1 MDNATLLAHFAAY
14 LKGKRLAATTIRNR
28 LSILSGLGRRT
39 ELLTTT
45 TFELRGFVGQDGIK
59 AGSARTYRG
68 TVLAFYTFLVDEGLR
83 DDNPALRLES
93 IRAPKGTP
101 RPFTPEQ
108 IDRMLTS
115 GAYRKTRAMILLG
128 CYQGFRVSQIAR
140 VRGDDVD
147 VLSGTI
153 RTIAKGSKSGVLP
166 LHPVIR
172 ELAGS
177 MPQSW
182 WFPARDGSDR
192 PMSSASV
199 TDLITKAKLR
209 AGITDPKLTPHSLRH
224 SFGTDLVDAGVDIRI
239 IQELMMHESLATTQ
253 IYTGISARLK
263 REGIESLP
271 VRTIPVRS
279 GRWGDKIAA

>member
-14 LKGKRLAATTIRNR
+14 LKGKRLAATTIHNR

-83 DDNPALRLES
+83 ADNPALRLDA

-101 RPFTPEQ
+101 RPFTWEQ
-108 IDRMLTS
+108 VERMLTS
-115 GAYRKTRAMILLG
+115 GAYRKTRAMILVG
-128 CYQGFRVSQIAR
+128 YFQGFRVSQIAR
-140 VRGDDVD
+140 VRGDDID
-147 VLSGTI
+147 LLGGTI
-153 RTIAKGSKSGVLP
+153 RTVAKGSKSGILP

-224 SFGTDLVDAGVDIRI
+224 SFATDLVDAGVDIRI

-253 IYTGISARLK
+253 IYTGVSARLK

-279 GRWGDKIAA
+279 GRWSDKIAA